1 MGFIGLGLGLGVF
14 RLADYQIVEADK
26 LRERADARRLL
37 AQTLYAKRGTI
48 YDRNGNVLASSV
60 ECRNIAVNPQLVED
74 VDKTVS
80 ALVKATGIDK
90 KTCRKLVESDG
101 TWVYIKRQVDEDDV
115 AALEKK
121 NLPGVLFEQA
131 MKRVYPY
138 GNLASQVLGVVNVDN
153 DGIAPIRSTERRAAS
168 IVRVLPDS
176 WFGEDVLRIF
186 LIGMIGLLLLV
197 FLVGSGSRGATRW
210 LNIAGIQFQPSEFL
224 KPFAIAY
231 SAIMLDRFFSPGGNI
246 NEFLRKMG
254 IYLGISLFL
263 IFIQPDFGTVLII
276 LLTLM
281 CMALFAGLDP
291 RFIIG
296 VLIFGIL
303 VIVIALVAEPYRM
316 VRIQVALNPWADEY
330 GDGYQAT
337 LAIMAFASGGLFG
350 RGIGNSTMKYSY
362 LPEAHNDYILAIIGE
377 EVGFVGTVLFFLVFA
392 MLIYSA
398 FRIAEQA
405 TDRRGALMASGSA
418 VILAVQFLINALGIL
433 NVFPMTGKPLPF
445 ISYGGSSIIVSL
457 MLAGLILRVSY
468 ESARRDEYDRRRESF
483 AVMDESTAGVPHVR
497 GERSSR
503 NGFTVLDGSA
513 TDPAARPRQRTAPQG
528 RPQRPTPRNAGGGYN
543 RIDLNSDPSARLRT
557 DGQGPRVRRDYH
569 DR

>member
-1 MGFIGLGLGLGVF
+1 M
-14 RLADYQIVEADK
+14 RRPDSD
-26 LRERADARRLL
+26 RASSQRSTPRAG
-37 AQTLYAKRGTI
+37 RGTQGI
-48 YDRNGNVLASSV
+48 GERYIDGVPARIMRPRLVFLTCLFSLVCFGLLMVYSASSV
-60 ECRNIAVNPQLVED
+60 EALHENGSATYFLFRQFMF
-74 VDKTVS
+74 TV
-80 ALVKATGIDK
+80 VG
-90 KTCRKLVESDG
+90 
-101 TWVYIKRQVDEDDV
+101 V
-115 AALEKK
+115 AALE
-121 NLPGVLFEQA
+121 FIA
-131 MKRVYPY
+131 RV
-138 GNLASQVLGVVNVDN
+138 A
-153 DGIAPIRSTERRAAS
+153 
-168 IVRVLPDS
+168 PDS
-176 WFGEDVLRIF
+176 WFGEGTLKLA
-186 LIGMIGLLLLV
+186 LIAMMILLLAV

-210 LNIAGIQFQPSEFL
+210 LSIAGIQFQPSEFL

-231 SAIMLDRFFSPGGNI
+231 SAIMLDRVFSPGGNI
-246 NEFLRKMG
+246 NEFLKNMG
-254 IYLGISLFL
+254 LYLGPSIFL
-263 IFIQPDFGTVLII
+263 IFIQPDFGTILII
-276 LLTLM
+276 LLTIM

-291 RFIIG
+291 KFIIG
-296 VLIFGIL
+296 AIL
-303 VIVIALVAEPYRM
+303 AGAVIIVIALVVEPYRM
-316 VRIQVALNPWADEY
+316 VRIQVLLNPWADEY

-337 LAIMAFASGGLFG
+337 LAIMAFASGGLCG

-377 EVGFVGTVLFFLVFA
+377 EVGFLGTLLFFLVFA

-457 MLAGLILRVSY
+457 MLAGLILRVSH
-468 ESARRDEYDRRRESF
+468 ESARRDEYDCRRDSF

-503 NGFTVLDGSA
+503 GGFTVLNGFASESD
-513 TDPAARPRQRTAPQG
+513 ARPRPRSATQG
-528 RPQRPTPRNAGGGYN
+528 RPQRPTPRNTGGGYN

-557 DGQGPRVRRDYH
+557 DDQGPRVRRDYH

>member
-1 MGFIGLGLGLGVF
+1 M
-14 RLADYQIVEADK
+14 
-26 LRERADARRLL
+26 
-37 AQTLYAKRGTI
+37 T
-48 YDRNGNVLASSV
+48 
-60 ECRNIAVNPQLVED
+60 
-74 VDKTVS
+74 
-80 ALVKATGIDK
+80 
-90 KTCRKLVESDG
+90 
-101 TWVYIKRQVDEDDV
+101 
-115 AALEKK
+115 
-121 NLPGVLFEQA
+121 
-131 MKRVYPY
+131 RV
-138 GNLASQVLGVVNVDN
+138 
-153 DGIAPIRSTERRAAS
+153 
-168 IVRVLPDS
+168 
-176 WFGEDVLRIF
+176 
-186 LIGMIGLLLLV
+186 
-197 FLVGSGSRGATRW
+197 
-210 LNIAGIQFQPSEFL
+210 
-224 KPFAIAY
+224 
-231 SAIMLDRFFSPGGNI
+231 
-246 NEFLRKMG
+246 
-254 IYLGISLFL
+254 
-263 IFIQPDFGTVLII
+263 
-276 LLTLM
+276 
-281 CMALFAGLDP
+281 
-291 RFIIG
+291 
-296 VLIFGIL
+296 
-303 VIVIALVAEPYRM
+303 
-316 VRIQVALNPWADEY
+316 QVAWNPWADEY

-377 EVGFVGTVLFFLVFA
+377 EVGFLGTLLFFLVFA

-513 TDPAARPRQRTAPQG
+513 TEPAARPRQRTAPQG
-528 RPQRPTPRNAGGGYN
+528 RPQRSTPRNAGGGYN
-543 RIDLNSDPSARLRT
+543 RIDLNSGPSARLRT
-557 DGQGPRVRRDYH
+557 DDQGPRVRRDYH

>member
-1 MGFIGLGLGLGVF
+1 M
-14 RLADYQIVEADK
+14 RRPDSD
-26 LRERADARRLL
+26 RASSQRSTPRSGRGG
-37 AQTLYAKRGTI
+37 QTLSERYIAGVPARIMRPRLIFMACLFSLVCFGLLMV
-48 YDRNGNVLASSV
+48 YSASSV
-60 ECRNIAVNPQLVED
+60 EALHENGSATYFLFRQLGF
-74 VDKTVS
+74 TVVG
-80 ALVKATGIDK
+80 L
-90 KTCRKLVESDG
+90 
-101 TWVYIKRQVDEDDV
+101 
-115 AALEKK
+115 AALE
-121 NLPGVLFEQA
+121 FIA
-131 MKRVYPY
+131 R
-138 GNLASQVLGVVNVDN
+138 LAPDSFFKENALGVVLFV
-153 DGIAPIRSTERRAAS
+153 
-168 IVRVLPDS
+168 
-176 WFGEDVLRIF
+176 
-186 LIGMIGLLLLV
+186 MIGLLLLV
-197 FLVGSGSRGATRW
+197 FLFGSGSRGATRW
-210 LNIAGIQFQPSEFL
+210 LNIAGVQFQPSEFL

-246 NEFLRKMG
+246 NEFAIKMVG
-254 IYLGISLFL
+254 CLGPSLFL

-276 LLTLM
+276 LLTIA
-281 CMALFAGLDP
+281 CMALFAGIDT
-291 RFIIG
+291 RYIVGAAIFG
-296 VLIFGIL
+296 VL
-303 VIVIALVAEPYRM
+303 VIIIALIAKPYRM
-316 VRIQVALNPWADEY
+316 VRVQVALNPWADEY

-377 EVGFVGTVLFFLVFA
+377 EVGFVGTLLFFLVFA

-457 MLAGLILRVSY
+457 MLAGLILRVSR

-497 GERSSR
+497 GDRSSR
-503 NGFTVLDGSA
+503 GGFTVLDGFASE
-513 TDPAARPRQRTAPQG
+513 PAARPRPRTAPQG
-528 RPQRPTPRNAGGGYN
+528 RPQRPTSRNAGGGYN

-557 DGQGPRVRRDYH
+557 DDQGPRVRRDYH

>member
-1 MGFIGLGLGLGVF
+1 MRRPDSDRASSLRSTPRSGRGGQTFSERYIAGVPARIMRPRLIFMACLFSLVCFGLLMV
-14 RLADYQIVEADK
+14 YS
-26 LRERADARRLL
+26 
-37 AQTLYAKRGTI
+37 
-48 YDRNGNVLASSV
+48 ASSV
-60 ECRNIAVNPQLVED
+60 QALHENGSATYFLFRQFMF
-74 VDKTVS
+74 TV
-80 ALVKATGIDK
+80 VG
-90 KTCRKLVESDG
+90 
-101 TWVYIKRQVDEDDV
+101 V
-115 AALEKK
+115 AALE
-121 NLPGVLFEQA
+121 FIA
-131 MKRVYPY
+131 RV
-138 GNLASQVLGVVNVDN
+138 A
-153 DGIAPIRSTERRAAS
+153 
-168 IVRVLPDS
+168 PDS
-176 WFGEDVLRIF
+176 WFGEGALKIA
-186 LIGMIGLLLLV
+186 LIAMIILLVAV

-231 SAIMLDRFFSPGGNI
+231 SAIMLDRVFAPGGNI
-246 NEFLRKMG
+246 NEFIKGMG
-254 IYLGISLFL
+254 FYLGISLAL
-263 IFIQPDFGTVLII
+263 IFIQPDFGTIVII
-276 LLTLM
+276 LLTIM

-291 RFIIG
+291 KFIIG
-296 VLIFGIL
+296 AIL
-303 VIVIALVAEPYRM
+303 AGAVIIAVALVVEPYRM
-316 VRIQVALNPWADEY
+316 VRVQVVLNPWADEY

-377 EVGFVGTVLFFLVFA
+377 EVGFLGTLLFFLVFA

-457 MLAGLILRVSY
+457 MLAGLILRVSH

-497 GERSSR
+497 GDRSLR

-513 TDPAARPRQRTAPQG
+513 SEPAARPRPRTAPQG
-528 RPQRPTPRNAGGGYN
+528 RPQRPNPRSSGGGYN

>member
-1 MGFIGLGLGLGVF
+1 MRRPDSDRASSLRSTPRSGRGGQTFGERYIAGVPARIMRPRLIFMACLFSLVCFGLLMV
-14 RLADYQIVEADK
+14 YS
-26 LRERADARRLL
+26 
-37 AQTLYAKRGTI
+37 
-48 YDRNGNVLASSV
+48 ASSV
-60 ECRNIAVNPQLVED
+60 EALHENGSATYFLFRQLGFTIV
-74 VDKTVS
+74 
-80 ALVKATGIDK
+80 GM
-90 KTCRKLVESDG
+90 
-101 TWVYIKRQVDEDDV
+101 
-115 AALEKK
+115 AALE
-121 NLPGVLFEQA
+121 FIA
-131 MKRVYPY
+131 R
-138 GNLASQVLGVVNVDN
+138 LA
-153 DGIAPIRSTERRAAS
+153 
-168 IVRVLPDS
+168 PDS
-176 WFGEDVLRIF
+176 CFKESALKVALF
-186 LIGMIGLLLLV
+186 VMIGMLLLV
-197 FLVGSGSRGATRW
+197 FFVGSGSRGATRW
-210 LNIAGIQFQPSEFL
+210 LNIAGVQFQPSEFL

-231 SAIMLDRFFSPGGNI
+231 SAIMLDRFYSPGGNI
-246 NEFLRKMG
+246 NEFAVKM
-254 IYLGISLFL
+254 LGCLGPSLLL
-263 IFIQPDFGTVLII
+263 IFIQPDLGTVLII
-276 LLTLM
+276 LLTIA
-281 CMALFAGLDP
+281 CMALFAGMDARL
-291 RFIIG
+291 II
-296 VLIFGIL
+296 VPVVALAL
-303 VIVIALVAEPYRM
+303 VMVIALIAEPYRR
-316 VRIQVALNPWADEY
+316 VRFEVAWNPWADEY

-377 EVGFVGTVLFFLVFA
+377 EVGFIGTVLFFLVFA

-513 TDPAARPRQRTAPQG
+513 TESAARPRQRTAPQG

-557 DGQGPRVRRDYH
+557 DDQGPRVRRDYH

>member
-1 MGFIGLGLGLGVF
+1 MRRPDSDRASSLRSTPRSGRGGQTFSERYIAGVPARIMRPRLIFMACLFSLVCFGLLMV
-14 RLADYQIVEADK
+14 YS
-26 LRERADARRLL
+26 
-37 AQTLYAKRGTI
+37 
-48 YDRNGNVLASSV
+48 ASSV
-60 ECRNIAVNPQLVED
+60 QALHENGSATYFLFRQFMF
-74 VDKTVS
+74 TV
-80 ALVKATGIDK
+80 VG
-90 KTCRKLVESDG
+90 
-101 TWVYIKRQVDEDDV
+101 V
-115 AALEKK
+115 AALE
-121 NLPGVLFEQA
+121 FIA
-131 MKRVYPY
+131 RV
-138 GNLASQVLGVVNVDN
+138 A
-153 DGIAPIRSTERRAAS
+153 
-168 IVRVLPDS
+168 PDS
-176 WFGEDVLRIF
+176 WFGEGALKIA
-186 LIGMIGLLLLV
+186 LIAMIILLVAV

-231 SAIMLDRFFSPGGNI
+231 SAIMLDRVFAPGGNI
-246 NEFLRKMG
+246 NEFIKGMG
-254 IYLGISLFL
+254 FYLGISLAL
-263 IFIQPDFGTVLII
+263 IFIQPDFGTIVII
-276 LLTLM
+276 LLTIM

-291 RFIIG
+291 KFIIG
-296 VLIFGIL
+296 AIL
-303 VIVIALVAEPYRM
+303 AGAVIIAVALVVEPYRM
-316 VRIQVALNPWADEY
+316 VRVQVVLNPWADEY

-377 EVGFVGTVLFFLVFA
+377 EVGFLGTLLFFLVFA

-457 MLAGLILRVSY
+457 MLAGLILRVSH

-497 GERSSR
+497 GDRSSR

-513 TDPAARPRQRTAPQG
+513 SEPAARPRPRTAPQG
-528 RPQRPTPRNAGGGYN
+528 RPQRPNPRSSGGGYN

>member
-1 MGFIGLGLGLGVF
+1 M
-14 RLADYQIVEADK
+14 RRPDSD
-26 LRERADARRLL
+26 RASSQRSTPRSGRGG
-37 AQTLYAKRGTI
+37 QTLSERYIAGVPARIMRPRLIFMACLFTLVCFGLLMV
-48 YDRNGNVLASSV
+48 YSASSV
-60 ECRNIAVNPQLVED
+60 EALHENGSATYFLFRQLGF
-74 VDKTVS
+74 TVVG
-80 ALVKATGIDK
+80 L
-90 KTCRKLVESDG
+90 
-101 TWVYIKRQVDEDDV
+101 
-115 AALEKK
+115 AALE
-121 NLPGVLFEQA
+121 FIA
-131 MKRVYPY
+131 R
-138 GNLASQVLGVVNVDN
+138 LAPDGFFKENALGVVLFV
-153 DGIAPIRSTERRAAS
+153 
-168 IVRVLPDS
+168 
-176 WFGEDVLRIF
+176 
-186 LIGMIGLLLLV
+186 MIGLLLLV
-197 FLVGSGSRGATRW
+197 FLFGSGSRGATRW
-210 LNIAGIQFQPSEFL
+210 LNIAGVQFQPSEFL

-246 NEFLRKMG
+246 NEFAIKMVG
-254 IYLGISLFL
+254 CLGPSLFL

-276 LLTLM
+276 LLTIA
-281 CMALFAGLDP
+281 CMALFAGIDT
-291 RFIIG
+291 RYIIG
-296 VLIFGIL
+296 AAIFGVL
-303 VIVIALVAEPYRM
+303 VIIIALIAKPYRM
-316 VRIQVALNPWADEY
+316 VRVQVALNPWADEY

-377 EVGFVGTVLFFLVFA
+377 EVGFIGTVLFFLVFA

-497 GERSSR
+497 GERASR

-513 TDPAARPRQRTAPQG
+513 SEPAARPRPRTAPQG
-528 RPQRPTPRNAGGGYN
+528 RPQRPTSRNAGGGYN

-557 DGQGPRVRRDYH
+557 DDQGPRVRRDYH

>member
-1 MGFIGLGLGLGVF
+1 M
-14 RLADYQIVEADK
+14 RRPDSD
-26 LRERADARRLL
+26 RASSQRSTPRAC
-37 AQTLYAKRGTI
+37 RGTQGI
-48 YDRNGNVLASSV
+48 GERYIAGVPARIMRPRLVFLTCLFSLVCFGLLMVYSASSV
-60 ECRNIAVNPQLVED
+60 EALHENGSATYFLFRQFMF
-74 VDKTVS
+74 TV
-80 ALVKATGIDK
+80 VG
-90 KTCRKLVESDG
+90 
-101 TWVYIKRQVDEDDV
+101 V
-115 AALEKK
+115 AALE
-121 NLPGVLFEQA
+121 FIA
-131 MKRVYPY
+131 RV
-138 GNLASQVLGVVNVDN
+138 A
-153 DGIAPIRSTERRAAS
+153 
-168 IVRVLPDS
+168 PDS
-176 WFGEDVLRIF
+176 WFGEGALKLA
-186 LIGMIGLLLLV
+186 LIAMMILLLAV

-231 SAIMLDRFFSPGGNI
+231 SAIMLDRVFSPGGNI
-246 NEFLRKMG
+246 NEFLKNMG
-254 IYLGISLFL
+254 LYLGPSVFL
-263 IFIQPDFGTVLII
+263 IFIQPDFGTILII

-291 RFIIG
+291 KFIIG
-296 VLIFGIL
+296 AILIGIV
-303 VIVIALVAEPYRM
+303 VIVVALVAEPYRM

-337 LAIMAFASGGLFG
+337 LAIMAFASGGLCG

-377 EVGFVGTVLFFLVFA
+377 EVGFLGTLLFFLVFA

-405 TDRRGALMASGSA
+405 TDRRGALMASGS
-418 VILAVQFLINALGIL
+418 AVQFLINALGIL

-457 MLAGLILRVSY
+457 MLAGLILRVSH
-468 ESARRDEYDRRRESF
+468 ESARRDEYDRRRDSF
-483 AVMDESTAGVPHVR
+483 AVMDESTAGVPHTR

-503 NGFTVLDGSA
+503 GGFTVLNGFASESD
-513 TDPAARPRQRTAPQG
+513 ARPRPRSAPQS
-528 RPQRPTPRNAGGGYN
+528 RPQRPTPRNTGGGYN

-557 DGQGPRVRRDYH
+557 DDQGPRVRRDYY

>member
-1 MGFIGLGLGLGVF
+1 MRRPDSDRASSQRTTPRAGRGAQGIGERYIAGVPARIMRPRLVFLTCLFSLVCFGLLMV
-14 RLADYQIVEADK
+14 YS
-26 LRERADARRLL
+26 
-37 AQTLYAKRGTI
+37 
-48 YDRNGNVLASSV
+48 ASSV
-60 ECRNIAVNPQLVED
+60 EALHENGSATYFLFRQFIF
-74 VDKTVS
+74 TVI
-80 ALVKATGIDK
+80 G
-90 KTCRKLVESDG
+90 
-101 TWVYIKRQVDEDDV
+101 V
-115 AALEKK
+115 AAFEFIARIA
-121 NLPGVLFEQA
+121 PDSLFEEGALKLALGA
-131 MKRVYPY
+131 MV
-138 GNLASQVLGVVNVDN
+138 
-153 DGIAPIRSTERRAAS
+153 I
-168 IVRVLPDS
+168 
-176 WFGEDVLRIF
+176 
-186 LIGMIGLLLLV
+186 LLLAV
-197 FLVGSGSRGATRW
+197 FLFGNGSRGATRW
-210 LNIAGIQFQPSEFL
+210 LSIAGIQFQPSEFL

-246 NEFLRKMG
+246 NDFIRNMG
-254 IYLGISLFL
+254 LYLGPSIFL
-263 IFIQPDFGTVLII
+263 IFIQPDFGTILII
-276 LLTLM
+276 LLTLV

-291 RFIIG
+291 RFIIWTALAG
-296 VLIFGIL
+296 VL
-303 VIVIALVAEPYRM
+303 VIAIALIAEPYRM
-316 VRIQVALNPWADEY
+316 VRIQVAWNPWADEY

-377 EVGFVGTVLFFLVFA
+377 EVGFIGSVLFFLVFA

-457 MLAGLILRVSY
+457 MLAGLILRVSR

-497 GERSSR
+497 GDRSSR
-503 NGFTVLDGSA
+503 GGFTVLDGFASE
-513 TDPAARPRQRTAPQG
+513 PAARPRPRTAPQG
-528 RPQRPTPRNAGGGYN
+528 RPQHPASRNTGGGYN

-557 DGQGPRVRRDYH
+557 DDQGPRVRRDYH

>member
-1 MGFIGLGLGLGVF
+1 MRRPDSDRASSLRSTPRSGRGGQTFGERYIAGVPARIMRPRLIFMACLFSLVCFGLLMV
-14 RLADYQIVEADK
+14 YS
-26 LRERADARRLL
+26 
-37 AQTLYAKRGTI
+37 
-48 YDRNGNVLASSV
+48 ASSV
-60 ECRNIAVNPQLVED
+60 E
-74 VDKTVS
+74 
-80 ALVKATGIDK
+80 ALHENGTATFF
-90 KTCRKLVESDG
+90 LF
-101 TWVYIKRQVDEDDV
+101 RQ
-115 AALEKK
+115 AAFAGV
-121 NLPGVLFEQA
+121 GVLA
-131 MKRVYPY
+131 MV
-138 GNLASQVLGVVNVDN
+138 A
-153 DGIAPIRSTERRAAS
+153 

-186 LIGMIGLLLLV
+186 LLGMMGLLVLV
-197 FLVGSGSRGATRW
+197 FFMGSGSRGATRW

-231 SAIMLDRFFSPGGNI
+231 SAIMLDRIFSPGGNI

-254 IYLGISLFL
+254 VYLGISLFL
-263 IFIQPDFGTVLII
+263 IFVQPDFGTVLII

-291 RFIIG
+291 KYI
-296 VLIFGIL
+296 VWTVVAGIA
-303 VIVIALVAEPYRM
+303 VIAIALIAEPYRM
-316 VRIQVALNPWADEY
+316 TRVEVAWNPWADEY

-337 LAIMAFASGGLFG
+337 LAIMASGGLFG

-377 EVGFVGTVLFFLVFA
+377 EVGFIGTVLFFLVFA

-513 TDPAARPRQRTAPQG
+513 TEPATRPRQRTAPQG

-557 DGQGPRVRRDYH
+557 DDQGPRVRRDYH

>member
-1 MGFIGLGLGLGVF
+1 M
-14 RLADYQIVEADK
+14 RRPDSD
-26 LRERADARRLL
+26 RASSQRSTPRSGRGG
-37 AQTLYAKRGTI
+37 QTLGERYIAGVPARIMRPRLIFMACLFSLVCFGLLMV
-48 YDRNGNVLASSV
+48 YSASSV
-60 ECRNIAVNPQLVED
+60 QALHENGSATYFLFRQFMF
-74 VDKTVS
+74 TV
-80 ALVKATGIDK
+80 VG
-90 KTCRKLVESDG
+90 
-101 TWVYIKRQVDEDDV
+101 V
-115 AALEKK
+115 AALE
-121 NLPGVLFEQA
+121 FIA
-131 MKRVYPY
+131 RV
-138 GNLASQVLGVVNVDN
+138 A
-153 DGIAPIRSTERRAAS
+153 
-168 IVRVLPDS
+168 PDS
-176 WFGEDVLRIF
+176 WFGEGALKIA
-186 LIGMIGLLLLV
+186 LIAMIILLVAV
-197 FLVGSGSRGATRW
+197 FLVGNGSRGATRW

-231 SAIMLDRFFSPGGNI
+231 SAIMLDRVFAPGGNI
-246 NEFLRKMG
+246 NEFIKGMG
-254 IYLGISLFL
+254 FFLGISLAL
-263 IFIQPDFGTVLII
+263 IFIQPDFGTIVII
-276 LLTLM
+276 LLTIM

-291 RFIIG
+291 KFIIG
-296 VLIFGIL
+296 AIL
-303 VIVIALVAEPYRM
+303 AGAVIIAVALVVEPYRM
-316 VRIQVALNPWADEY
+316 VRVQVVLNPWADEY

-457 MLAGLILRVSY
+457 MLAGLILRVSH

-497 GERSSR
+497 GDRPSR
-503 NGFTVLDGSA
+503 NGFTVFDGSA
-513 TDPAARPRQRTAPQG
+513 SEPAARPRPRTAPQG
-528 RPQRPTPRNAGGGYN
+528 RPQRPNPRSSGGGYN

-557 DGQGPRVRRDYH
+557 DDQGPRVRRDYH

>member
-1 MGFIGLGLGLGVF
+1 MRRPDSDRASSLRSTPRSGRGGQTFSERYIAGVPARIMRPRLIFMACLFSLVCFGLLMV
-14 RLADYQIVEADK
+14 YS
-26 LRERADARRLL
+26 
-37 AQTLYAKRGTI
+37 
-48 YDRNGNVLASSV
+48 ASSV
-60 ECRNIAVNPQLVED
+60 QALHENGSATYFLFRQFMF
-74 VDKTVS
+74 TV
-80 ALVKATGIDK
+80 VG
-90 KTCRKLVESDG
+90 
-101 TWVYIKRQVDEDDV
+101 V
-115 AALEKK
+115 AALE
-121 NLPGVLFEQA
+121 FIA
-131 MKRVYPY
+131 RV
-138 GNLASQVLGVVNVDN
+138 A
-153 DGIAPIRSTERRAAS
+153 
-168 IVRVLPDS
+168 PDS
-176 WFGEDVLRIF
+176 WFGEGALKIA
-186 LIGMIGLLLLV
+186 LIAMIILLVAV

-231 SAIMLDRFFSPGGNI
+231 SAIMLDRVFAPGGNI
-246 NEFLRKMG
+246 NEFIKGMG
-254 IYLGISLFL
+254 FYLGISLAL
-263 IFIQPDFGTVLII
+263 IFIQPDFGTIVII
-276 LLTLM
+276 LLTIM

-291 RFIIG
+291 KFIIG
-296 VLIFGIL
+296 AIL
-303 VIVIALVAEPYRM
+303 AGAVIIAVALVVEPYRM
-316 VRIQVALNPWADEY
+316 VRVQVVLNPWADEY

-377 EVGFVGTVLFFLVFA
+377 EVGFLGTLLFFLVFA

-457 MLAGLILRVSY
+457 MLAGLILRVSH

-497 GERSSR
+497 GDRSSR
-503 NGFTVLDGSA
+503 NGFTVVDGSA
-513 TDPAARPRQRTAPQG
+513 SEPAVRPRPRTAPQG
-528 RPQRPTPRNAGGGYN
+528 RPQRPNPRSSGGGYN

>member
-1 MGFIGLGLGLGVF
+1 MRRPDSDRASSLRSTPRSGRGGQTFGERYIAGVPARIMRPRLIFMACLFSLVCFGLLMV
-14 RLADYQIVEADK
+14 YS
-26 LRERADARRLL
+26 
-37 AQTLYAKRGTI
+37 
-48 YDRNGNVLASSV
+48 ASSV
-60 ECRNIAVNPQLVED
+60 EALHENGSATYFLFRQLGFTIVGMA
-74 VDKTVS
+74 
-80 ALVKATGIDK
+80 ALVFIARLAPDSCFKEG
-90 KTCRKLVESDG
+90 
-101 TWVYIKRQVDEDDV
+101 
-115 AALEKK
+115 ALKV
-121 NLPGVLFEQA
+121 VLF
-131 MKRVYPY
+131 V
-138 GNLASQVLGVVNVDN
+138 
-153 DGIAPIRSTERRAAS
+153 
-168 IVRVLPDS
+168 
-176 WFGEDVLRIF
+176 
-186 LIGMIGLLLLV
+186 MIGLLLLV
-197 FLVGSGSRGATRW
+197 FFVGSGSRGATRW
-210 LNIAGIQFQPSEFL
+210 LYIAGVQFQPSEFL

-231 SAIMLDRFFSPGGNI
+231 SAIMLDRFYSPGGNI
-246 NEFLRKMG
+246 NEFAVKM
-254 IYLGISLFL
+254 LGCLGPSLLL
-263 IFIQPDFGTVLII
+263 IFIQPDLGTVLII
-276 LLTLM
+276 LLTIV
-281 CMALFAGLDP
+281 CMALFAGMDARL
-291 RFIIG
+291 IIVPVVVVAL
-296 VLIFGIL
+296 VL
-303 VIVIALVAEPYRM
+303 VIALIVEPYRR
-316 VRIQVALNPWADEY
+316 VRFEVAWNPWADEY

-377 EVGFVGTVLFFLVFA
+377 EVGFIGTVLFFLVFA

-497 GERSSR
+497 GGRPSR

-513 TDPAARPRQRTAPQG
+513 TEPAARPRPRTAPQG
-528 RPQRPTPRNAGGGYN
+528 RPQRPNPRSSGGGYN
-543 RIDLNSDPSARLRT
+543 RINLNSDPSARLRT
-557 DGQGPRVRRDYH
+557 DDQGPRVRRDYH

>member
-1 MGFIGLGLGLGVF
+1 MRRPDSDRASSQHSTPRSGRGGQTFSERYIAGVPARIMRPRLIFMACLFSLVCFGLLMV
-14 RLADYQIVEADK
+14 YS
-26 LRERADARRLL
+26 
-37 AQTLYAKRGTI
+37 
-48 YDRNGNVLASSV
+48 ASSV
-60 ECRNIAVNPQLVED
+60 EALHENGSATYFLFRQLGFTIV
-74 VDKTVS
+74 
-80 ALVKATGIDK
+80 GM
-90 KTCRKLVESDG
+90 
-101 TWVYIKRQVDEDDV
+101 
-115 AALEKK
+115 AALE
-121 NLPGVLFEQA
+121 FIA
-131 MKRVYPY
+131 R
-138 GNLASQVLGVVNVDN
+138 LA
-153 DGIAPIRSTERRAAS
+153 
-168 IVRVLPDS
+168 PDS
-176 WFGEDVLRIF
+176 CFKEGALKVALF
-186 LIGMIGLLLLV
+186 VMIGLLLLV
-197 FLVGSGSRGATRW
+197 FFVGSGSRGATRW
-210 LNIAGIQFQPSEFL
+210 LNIAGVQFQPSEFL

-231 SAIMLDRFFSPGGNI
+231 SAIMLDRFYSPGGNI
-246 NEFLRKMG
+246 NEFAVKM
-254 IYLGISLFL
+254 LGCLGPSLLL
-263 IFIQPDFGTVLII
+263 IFIQPDLGTVLII
-276 LLTLM
+276 LLTIA
-281 CMALFAGLDP
+281 CMALFAGMDARL
-291 RFIIG
+291 II
-296 VLIFGIL
+296 VPVVALAL
-303 VIVIALVAEPYRM
+303 VMVIALIAEPYRR
-316 VRIQVALNPWADEY
+316 VRFEVAWNPWADEY

-377 EVGFVGTVLFFLVFA
+377 EVGFLGTLLFFLVFA

-513 TDPAARPRQRTAPQG
+513 TEPAARPRQRTAPQG
-528 RPQRPTPRNAGGGYN
+528 RPQRPNPRSSGGGYN
-543 RIDLNSDPSARLRT
+543 RINLNSDPSARLRT
-557 DGQGPRVRRDYH
+557 DDQGPRVRRDYH